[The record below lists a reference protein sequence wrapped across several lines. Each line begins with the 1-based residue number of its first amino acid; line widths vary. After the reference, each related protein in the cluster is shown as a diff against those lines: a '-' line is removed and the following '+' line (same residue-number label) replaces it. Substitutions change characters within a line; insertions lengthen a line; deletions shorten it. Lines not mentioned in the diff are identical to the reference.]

1 MINTLGNLTI
11 LKNGKNSAL
20 GNRSWGEKKERY
32 RTGSYNEIAISK
44 YDVWAKQ
51 NIFERGI
58 DMLKF
63 LECKV
68 TGLKFTDEEMKK
80 TLFYDDYII
89 QRFE

>member
-1 MINTLGNLTI
+1 MTI

-20 GNRSWGEKKERY
+20 GNRSWIEKKERY
-32 RTGSYNEIAISK
+32 RTGSYNEIAISR
-44 YDVWAKQ
+44 YDEWSKK

-63 LECKV
+63 LEHKV
-68 TGLKFTDEEMKK
+68 TGLKLTDDEIKRM
-80 TLFYDDYII
+80 LFFDDYII